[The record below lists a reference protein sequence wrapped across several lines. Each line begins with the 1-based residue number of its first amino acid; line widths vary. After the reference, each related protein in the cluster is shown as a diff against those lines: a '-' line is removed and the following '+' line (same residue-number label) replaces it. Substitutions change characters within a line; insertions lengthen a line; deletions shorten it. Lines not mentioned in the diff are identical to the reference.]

1 MALSGRVTARLP
13 VREGEPYSS
22 LFVFCYVCISS
33 ITFRYYF
40 FPRYFKNLKR
50 STLWNKQY
58 TKNAI
63 NCIFKTKS
71 SNDKSVKTAK
81 NYQKNQTKL
90 NTTPRH
96 VFMSSTQNSSTQG
109 LNDLDRWQ
117 DKKTGSR
124 RDRTKTVYVLCVGWQ
139 KLPIHVHFILLIP

>member
-1 MALSGRVTARLP
+1 MSIEYLNINCFIVALSGRATARLP

-22 LFVFCYVCISS
+22 LFVFCYVCISG

-50 STLWNKQY
+50 STLWNNKQY

-63 NCIFKTKS
+63 NYIFKTKS

-96 VFMSSTQNSSTQG
+96 VFYVFHSELLHAGAEWPGQV
-109 LNDLDRWQ
+109 
-117 DKKTGSR
+117 TG
-124 RDRTKTVYVLCVGWQ
+124 
-139 KLPIHVHFILLIP
+139 